1 MKKIIFLFAGVISI
15 TLSAQAQVP
24 FKQFTLSNLASRDTK
39 IIDLDGDGLKDIVM
53 VDRDSSANI
62 VWFKNLGNGVFSSAI
77 TLYDYG
83 TTNNSSENIAF
94 GDFNNDG
101 HPDFAGDG
109 FYSQSVGA
117 FMNDGS
123 EHFTRSVVDHTGSSV
138 QFINTID
145 VNKDN
150 YPEILAGM
158 KIYNNTLGVIDSN
171 GVSIGVSGY
180 SAVVNDF
187 NGDTFQD
194 IVALTYGPD
203 IVFLANNG
211 SGGFNSP
218 QTIEAGLDFGY
229 YDMTVCDLDGDG
241 NNDILYPSSD
251 YFPNSSNI
259 MKWYKSDG
267 AGHFSIH
274 NLMVIDT
281 NYVVTSLFG
290 ADIDNDGKKDLVAAM
305 YNRVNYNGSIRC
317 YWNQGGEVFDSSK
330 YEVITTM
337 IHYPDF
343 VRVDDIDGDGDQ
355 DILTATFGGTGGMA
369 WFQNQ
374 LIPNTTGGIELNP
387 ANIKIY
393 PNPANDNLTI
403 EAPSKATIEILNVQG
418 QLLLQQSIQETKTEI
433 DISGLSTGIYYI
445 KYQTEKD
452 AAVKKL
458 IKK

>member
-1 MKKIIFLFAGVISI
+1 MKKIILLFAGLISMMLYTQGQI
-15 TLSAQAQVP
+15 P
-24 FKQFTLSNLASRDTK
+24 FKQFTLSNHASRDTK

-62 VWFKNLGNGVFSSAI
+62 LWFKNLGNGVFSSAI

-94 GDFNNDG
+94 ADFNNDG
-101 HPDFAGDG
+101 HPDFAADG
-109 FYSQSVGA
+109 FFSQSVSA

-123 EHFTRSVVDHTGSSV
+123 ENFTRSVVDHTGSSV

-150 YPEILAGM
+150 YPEILAEM

-171 GVSIGVSGY
+171 GVSTGVTGY

-187 NGDTFQD
+187 NGDTFPD
-194 IVALTYGPD
+194 LVVMTYGLN
-203 IVFLANNG
+203 IVFLANNQ
-211 SGGFNSP
+211 SGGFNTP
-218 QTIEAGLDFGY
+218 QTIETGLDFGY
-229 YDMTVCDLDGDG
+229 YDMSVCDLDGDG
-241 NNDILYPSSD
+241 KNDILYPSSD

-267 AGHFSIH
+267 AGNFSIH

-281 NYVVTSLFG
+281 NYVVTNLFA
-290 ADIDNDGKKDLVAAM
+290 ADIDNDGKKDLVASM
-305 YNRVNYNGSIRC
+305 YNRVSYKGIIKC

-330 YEVITTM
+330 YEIITTM
-337 IHYPDF
+337 IDYPNF

-355 DILTATFGGTGGMA
+355 DILTATFGGSGGMA

-374 LIPNTTGGIELNP
+374 LIANNTGVTEINP
-387 ANIKIY
+387 ENIKIY
-393 PNPANDNLTI
+393 PVPAKENLTI
-403 EAPSKATIEILNVQG
+403 EAPSTTTMEISNMKG
-418 QLLLQQSIQETKTEI
+418 QLLLKQSMQKAKMEI
-433 DISGLSTGIYYI
+433 DISWLSKGIYYV
-445 KYQTEKD
+445 KFQTEKD
-452 AAVKKL
+452 AVVKKL
-458 IKK
+458 IKE

>member
-1 MKKIIFLFAGVISI
+1 MKKIILLFAGVISM
-15 TLSAQAQVP
+15 TLFVQAQIP
-24 FKQFTLSNLASRDTK
+24 FTQFTLSNHASRDTK

-53 VDRDSSANI
+53 VDRNSSANI
-62 VWFKNLGNGVFSSAI
+62 VWFKNLGNGVFSNAI
-77 TLYDYG
+77 TLFDYG

-94 GDFNNDG
+94 ADFNNDG
-101 HPDFAGDG
+101 HPDFAADG
-109 FYSQSVGA
+109 YFSKSVSA
-117 FMNDGS
+117 FINDGA
-123 EHFTRSVVDHTGSSV
+123 ENFTRSVVDHTGSSV

-145 VNKDN
+145 VNNDN
-150 YPEILAGM
+150 YPEILAEM

-171 GVSIGVSGY
+171 GVSIGVTGY

-194 IVALTYGPD
+194 IVVMTYGED

-211 SGGFNSP
+211 TGGFNSP
-218 QTIEAGLDFGY
+218 QTIETGLDFGY
-229 YDMTVCDLDGDG
+229 YDMSVCDLDGDG
-241 NNDILYPSSD
+241 NKDILYPSSD

-267 AGHFSIH
+267 AGNFSIH

-281 NYVVTSLFG
+281 NYVVTNLFG
-290 ADIDNDGKKDLVAAM
+290 ADIDNDGKKDLVASM
-305 YNRVNYNGSIRC
+305 YNRVTYNGMIKC
-317 YWNQGGEVFDSSK
+317 YWNQGGEIFDSSK
-330 YEVITTM
+330 YEIITTM
-337 IHYPDF
+337 IHYPNF

-374 LIPNTTGGIELNP
+374 LIPNTTGVPEFNP
-387 ANIKIY
+387 ADIKIY

-403 EAPSKATIEILNVQG
+403 EAPSKATIEILNIQG